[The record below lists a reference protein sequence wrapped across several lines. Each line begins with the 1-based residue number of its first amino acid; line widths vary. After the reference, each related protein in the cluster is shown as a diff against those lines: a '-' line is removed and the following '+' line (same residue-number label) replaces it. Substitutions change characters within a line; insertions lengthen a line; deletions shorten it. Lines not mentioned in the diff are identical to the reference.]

1 MLNRNTSTP
10 PLLWEFL
17 FTMMIAKYKND
28 NKNDKFSK
36 NNYYRIKLDDNESNQ
51 VTVNKKAHEQSKSTH

>member
-1 MLNRNTSTP
+1 
-10 PLLWEFL
+10 
-17 FTMMIAKYKND
+17 MMIAKYKND